1 VEAITFMALSS
12 SIPGGVL
19 AENVHL
25 PQRTGLVSSSES
37 RMNRDSQIRF
47 TAGVLALF
55 TVAAVAF
62 AWVNLRKESQ
72 FPVPYDGV
80 FWVER
85 NGGVVADRVESNSPG
100 DRAGIQAG
108 DHLFAVDGRQ
118 ITRIQELTRQ
128 MYRAGAWSKITY
140 SLERGGAALE
150 ASAILSSQE
159 RIFNGWL
166 RLIGLTYLGIGLY
179 VLFRR
184 WTAPGSTHFYIFCLV
199 SFVFCS
205 FHFTGKLNSFDWT
218 IYWGNIIANMLQ
230 PALLL
235 HFVLTFPEKSDVLR
249 KRRWLIPSI
258 YVPGGLLL
266 AYHASAIAFS
276 TASESL
282 LSRLDRLWMGYL
294 AVYFVVAAVVLLRS
308 YSSARRPIVRQQ
320 LKWLTRGTILAI
332 APFTLLYVIPFI
344 LGRPGMKA
352 SVLSLGLLPLTFGYA
367 IFRYKL
373 MDVDL
378 IFKRGMAYTL
388 AAVAIAGAYFT
399 VIGLVGALVHT
410 RLPGAGTI
418 GLVLAIV
425 ITALLAEPLR
435 KWIQERIDRYFYR
448 ANYDYRQTLVE
459 FGRELSAET
468 DLDKM
473 LTAVVDRLSRTLLV
487 DRMAIFLSSGERSGS
502 FILGKSFGIQ
512 QTSGLDLRFLALERP
527 ELPEGHIF
535 FENTHHVPRET
546 PSAQETIARL
556 DLNYYIPCRAQKS
569 TVAMLG
575 LGKTASGDFLSSED
589 VELLET
595 VAGYLAIAIQNSRL
609 YASLEQKVAQ
619 YERLKD
625 FNENIVESINVGVLA
640 VDLADRIE
648 SWNSQMEVM
657 YALPRREALSRALDD
672 IFPPE
677 FMQEF
682 TRVRQSPG
690 IHNLYKFRLPVPTG
704 ETRTVNVAIA
714 PLVSRKFNVVGR
726 LIIMDDITERVEL
739 ENQLSQADKLSS
751 IGLLAAGVA
760 HEVNTPLAVISSY
773 AQLLSKQV
781 QGDEKIAGVLEK
793 ITRQTFRA
801 SEIVNNLLNFSRTSS
816 SEFTEVDVNRVIV
829 DTLSLLEHQ
838 FKTSRIRVQDEL
850 AHHLPAIQGN
860 AGRLQQ
866 VFLNLFLNA
875 KDAMP
880 EGGILRVSTSNG
892 DGVRVVI
899 SDTGSGIA
907 QEHIQRIYDPFFT
920 TKSTPQNGQK
930 RGTGLGLSVTYGIIQ
945 EHAGKIHVESSPEQ
959 GTTFY
964 LDFPMLRK
972 AVNV

>member
-1 VEAITFMALSS
+1 
-12 SIPGGVL
+12 
-19 AENVHL
+19 
-25 PQRTGLVSSSES
+25 
-37 RMNRDSQIRF
+37 
-47 TAGVLALF
+47 
-55 TVAAVAF
+55 
-62 AWVNLRKESQ
+62 
-72 FPVPYDGV
+72 
-80 FWVER
+80 
-85 NGGVVADRVESNSPG
+85 
-100 DRAGIQAG
+100 
-108 DHLFAVDGRQ
+108 
-118 ITRIQELTRQ
+118 
-128 MYRAGAWSKITY
+128 
-140 SLERGGAALE
+140 
-150 ASAILSSQE
+150 
-159 RIFNGWL
+159 
-166 RLIGLTYLGIGLY
+166 
-179 VLFRR
+179 
-184 WTAPGSTHFYIFCLV
+184 
-199 SFVFCS
+199 
-205 FHFTGKLNSFDWT
+205 
-218 IYWGNIIANMLQ
+218 
-230 PALLL
+230 
-235 HFVLTFPEKSDVLR
+235 
-249 KRRWLIPSI
+249 
-258 YVPGGLLL
+258 
-266 AYHASAIAFS
+266 
-276 TASESL
+276 
-282 LSRLDRLWMGYL
+282 
-294 AVYFVVAAVVLLRS
+294 
-308 YSSARRPIVRQQ
+308 
-320 LKWLTRGTILAI
+320 
-332 APFTLLYVIPFI
+332 
-344 LGRPGMKA
+344 
-352 SVLSLGLLPLTFGYA
+352 VLSLGILPLTFGYA

-388 AAVAIAGAYFT
+388 AALAIAGAYFT
-399 VIGLVGALVHT
+399 VIALVGETVHT
-410 RLPGAGTI
+410 RLPGAGTT

-425 ITALLAEPLR
+425 ITALLADPVR

-448 ANYDYRQTLVE
+448 TNYDYRHTLVE

-473 LTAVVDRLSRTLLV
+473 LTAVVDRFSRTLLV
-487 DRMAIFLSSGERSGS
+487 DRMAIFLSSGEGGDS
-502 FILGKSFGIQ
+502 FILAKSFGIQ
-512 QTSGLDLRFLALERP
+512 QTGALDLTFLSADRP
-527 ELPEGHIF
+527 EAFQGHIF
-535 FENTHHVPRET
+535 FESTHHVPRE
-546 PSAQETIARL
+546 SAGAQETIARL

-569 TVAMLG
+569 TVAVLG
-575 LGKTASGDFLSSED
+575 LGKTSSGDFLSSED

-595 VAGYLAIAIQNSRL
+595 VAGYLAIAIQNGRL

-640 VDLADRIE
+640 VDLQDRIE

-657 YALPRREALSRALDD
+657 YALPRRQALSRSLTE
-672 IFPPE
+672 IFPSE
-677 FMQEF
+677 FVREF
-682 TRVRQSPG
+682 SRVRQSPG

-704 ETRTVNVAIA
+704 ETRILNVAIA

-726 LIIMDDITERVEL
+726 LVIMDDITERVDL

-773 AQLLSKQV
+773 AQMLAKQV
-781 QGDEKIAGVLEK
+781 QGDEKKSAVLEK

-801 SEIVNNLLNFSRTSS
+801 SEIVNNLLNFSRTSGA
-816 SEFTEVDVNRVIV
+816 EFAEVDVNHVINE
-829 DTLSLLEHQ
+829 TLSLLEHQ

-850 AHHLPAIQGN
+850 AAHLPAIQGN

-880 EGGILRVSTSNG
+880 EGGTLKIATYNG
-892 DGVRVVI
+892 DGVRVVV

-920 TKSTPQNGQK
+920 TKSAAQNGQK

>member
-1 VEAITFMALSS
+1 ME
-12 SIPGGVL
+12 
-19 AENVHL
+19 
-25 PQRTGLVSSSES
+25 
-37 RMNRDSQIRF
+37 RDSQIRF
-47 TAGVLALF
+47 TAGLLALF
-55 TVAAVAF
+55 SVAAVTL
-62 AWVNLRKESQ
+62 AWINLRKESQ
-72 FPVPYDGV
+72 FSAPYDGV
-80 FWVER
+80 RWVER
-85 NGGVVADRVESNSPG
+85 AGSVVAARVEPNGPG
-100 DRAGIQAG
+100 ARAGIDAG
-108 DHLFAVDGRQ
+108 DRLTAINGHSVANIQTV
-118 ITRIQELTRQ
+118 TRL
-128 MYRAGAWSKITY
+128 MYSSGAWSKITY
-140 SLERGGAALE
+140 SLERGAVPLE
-150 ASAILSSQE
+150 ATPILISKE
-159 RIFNGWL
+159 RTFNGWL
-166 RLIGLTYLGIGLY
+166 RFIGLIYLGIGLY

-218 IYWGNIIANMLQ
+218 IYWGNVAANMLQ

-235 HFVLTFPEKSDVLR
+235 HFVLTFPDRSETVR
-249 KRRWLIPSI
+249 KNRWLVPAI
-258 YVPGGLLL
+258 YVPGLVLV
-266 AYHASAIAFS
+266 AYHASAFAFS
-276 TASESL
+276 RASDAL
-282 LSRLDRLWMGYL
+282 LSRIDRLWMAYL
-294 AVYFVVAAVVLLRS
+294 AVYFVTSAAVLVRS
-308 YSSARRPIVRQQ
+308 YSQAKRPIVRQQ
-320 LKWLTRGTILAI
+320 LKWLTRGTVLAI
-332 APFTLLYVIPFI
+332 APFTLLYVVPYVFPA
-344 LGRPGMKA
+344 LGLEPIKA
-352 SVLSLGLLPLTFGYA
+352 SVVSLGILPLTFGYA

-388 AAVAIAGAYFT
+388 AAVAIASAYFT
-399 VIGLVGALVHT
+399 VIALVGELVHT
-410 RLPGAGTI
+410 RIPGAGTT

-425 ITALLAEPLR
+425 ITAFLADPVR

-448 ANYDYRQTLVE
+448 TNYDYRHTLVE

-473 LTAVVDRLSRTLLV
+473 LTAAVDRLSRTLMV
-487 DRMAIFLSSGERSGS
+487 DRIAIFLSSGECGEA
-502 FILGKSFGIQ
+502 FVLAKSFGIQ
-512 QTSGLDLRFLALERP
+512 QTAGLDLSFLSVERP
-527 ELPEGHIF
+527 EVFQGHVF
-535 FENTHHVPRET
+535 FENTHHVPREN
-546 PSAQETIARL
+546 SRAQETIARL
-556 DLNYYIPCRAQKS
+556 ELNYYIPCRAQQ
-569 TVAMLG
+569 TTIAVLG
-575 LGKTASGDFLSSED
+575 LGKTATGDFLSSED

-595 VAGYLAIAIQNSRL
+595 VAGSLAIAIQNSRL

-657 YALPRREALSRALDD
+657 YALPRSQALNRSLAD
-672 IFPPE
+672 ILPHE
-677 FMQEF
+677 FVEEF
-682 TRVRQSPG
+682 SRVRQSPG
-690 IHNLYKFRLPVPTG
+690 IHNLYKFRLSVPTG

-714 PLVSRKFNVVGR
+714 PLVTKKFSVAGR

-739 ENQLSQADKLSS
+739 EHQLSQADKLSS

-773 AQLLSKQV
+773 AQMLSKQV
-781 QGDEKIAGVLEK
+781 QGDEKKSAVLEK

-801 SEIVNNLLNFSRTSS
+801 SEIVNNLLNFSRTSGA
-816 SEFTEVDVNRVIV
+816 EFTEVDVNRVILE
-829 DTLSLLEHQ
+829 TLSLLEHQ
-838 FKTSRIRVQDEL
+838 LKNARIRIQDEL
-850 AHHLPAIQGN
+850 AQHLPRIQGN

-880 EGGILRVSTSNG
+880 EGGTLRVSTSNG
-892 DGVRVVI
+892 EGVRVLV
-899 SDTGSGIA
+899 SDSGSGIP
-907 QEHIQRIYDPFFT
+907 QECIHRIYDPFFT
-920 TKSTPQNGQK
+920 TKNAGQNGGK

-945 EHAGKIHVESSPEQ
+945 EHAGKIHVESSPEH

>member
-1 VEAITFMALSS
+1 MD
-12 SIPGGVL
+12 
-19 AENVHL
+19 
-25 PQRTGLVSSSES
+25 
-37 RMNRDSQIRF
+37 RDSQIRF

-55 TVAAVAF
+55 TVAAVTLS
-62 AWVNLRKESQ
+62 WINLHKESQ
-72 FPVPYDGV
+72 FSVPYDGV
-80 FWVER
+80 RWVER
-85 NGGVVADRVESNSPG
+85 GGAVVADRVQPNGPG
-100 DRAGIQAG
+100 ARAGIAAG
-108 DHLFAVDGRQ
+108 DRLTAVNGHSVTQ
-118 ITRIQELTRQ
+118 LQTVTRQ
-128 MYRAGAWSKITY
+128 MYSTGAWGKIRY
-140 SLERGGAALE
+140 SLQRGSVALDAAP
-150 ASAILSSQE
+150 ILVSQE
-159 RIFNGWL
+159 RTFNGWL
-166 RLIGLTYLGIGLY
+166 RLIGLIYLGIGLY

-218 IYWGNIIANMLQ
+218 IYWGNVAANMLQ

-235 HFVLTFPEKSDVLR
+235 HFVLTFPDRSYAVR
-249 KRRWLIPSI
+249 KHRWLIPSI
-258 YVPGGLLL
+258 YVPGVVLV
-266 AYHASAIAFS
+266 AYHAFAFVFS
-276 TASESL
+276 RGSETL
-282 LSRLDRLWMGYL
+282 LARLDRLWMAYL
-294 AVYFVVAAVVLLRS
+294 AVFYVAAATVLLRS
-308 YSSARRPIVRQQ
+308 YSRARRPIIRQQ
-320 LKWLTRGTILAI
+320 LKWLTRGTVLAV
-332 APFTLLYVIPFI
+332 APFTVLYVLPFVFP
-344 LGRPGMKA
+344 LGFEPIKA
-352 SVLSLGLLPLTFGYA
+352 SVLTLGILPLTFGYA

-378 IFKRGMAYTL
+378 IFKRGMAYTI
-388 AAVAIAGAYFT
+388 AAMAIAGACYT
-399 VIGLVGALVHT
+399 SIALVGELIHT
-410 RLPGAGTI
+410 RVPSAGTT

-425 ITALLAEPLR
+425 ITAFLAEPLR
-435 KWIQERIDRYFYR
+435 RWIQERIDRLFYR
-448 ANYDYRQTLVE
+448 TNYDYRQTLVE

-487 DRMAIFLSSGERSGS
+487 DRMAIFLSSGERGEA
-502 FILGKSFGIQ
+502 FLLAKSFGIQ
-512 QTSGLDLRFLALERP
+512 ETSGLDLSFLSVERP
-527 ELPEGHIF
+527 ETSEGHVF
-535 FENTHHVPRET
+535 FENTHHVPRESA
-546 PSAQETIARL
+546 SAQATIARL

-569 TVAMLG
+569 TIAVLG
-575 LGKTASGDFLSSED
+575 LGKTATGDFLSSED

-640 VDLADRIE
+640 VDLEDRIE

-657 YALPRREALSRALDD
+657 YALPRHQALTRSLRE
-672 IFPPE
+672 IFPRE
-677 FMQEF
+677 FVEEF
-682 TRVRQSPG
+682 SRVRQSPG

-704 ETRTVNVAIA
+704 EIRTLNVAIA
-714 PLVSRKFNVVGR
+714 PLVTKKFSVAGR

-739 ENQLSQADKLSS
+739 EHQLSQADKLSS

-773 AQLLSKQV
+773 AQMLSKQV
-781 QGDEKIAGVLEK
+781 QGDEKKSAVLEK

-801 SEIVNNLLNFSRTSS
+801 SEIVNNLLNFSRTSGV
-816 SEFTEVDVNRVIV
+816 EFTEVDVNRVIA

-838 FKTSRIRVQDEL
+838 FKTARVRIEDEL
-850 AHHLPAIQGN
+850 EPHLPRIQGN

-880 EGGILRVSTSNG
+880 DGGTLRIVTSNG
-892 DGVRVVI
+892 DGVRVMI
-899 SDTGSGIA
+899 SDTGSGIP
-907 QEHIQRIYDPFFT
+907 QEHIHRIYDPFFT
-920 TKSTPQNGQK
+920 TKNAAGNGQK

-945 EHAGKIHVESSPEQ
+945 EHAGKIHVESSPER
-959 GTTFY
+959 GTTFF